1 MNPGLFSF
9 LKRVYTEG
17 NHDHMK
23 QSISRSL
30 VFFGVMAFVVPSVVS
45 AQNIGDLRLITSP
58 LPINLSA
65 EPGSQVS
72 APIRVKNDGTVTER
86 LGVSLMKFGAYGENG
101 APQLM
106 DKEPGDEFFS
116 WVSFSEKEFSIE
128 PGEWKSVT
136 ATFDIPS
143 TAAFGYYYA
152 VVFSRA
158 GETAAVKPGET
169 AITGG
174 TAVLILLEAKVKD
187 AKRQV
192 EIAEFSADRKWYEF
206 LPSTFTIR
214 LKNTGS
220 VHIAPRGNLFV
231 GRAGEKNAD
240 FLEVNLEK
248 GNILPD
254 SFREFEVKWDDGF
267 PVYKDREED
276 GRIVRDSEGNILRDL
291 VWDWKNA
298 ANFRFGKYEAKLLL
312 VYDDGKRDVPIEGV
326 VSFWVLPWKL
336 MLAAFVVVLLVLIGL
351 KSAFTNI
358 WRKLSGKKDER
369 S

>member
-1 MNPGLFSF
+1 
-9 LKRVYTEG
+9 
-17 NHDHMK
+17 MK
-23 QSISRSL
+23 SIFRSL
-30 VFFGVMAFVVPSVVS
+30 VFVGVMALAVPSVVS
-45 AQNIGDLRLITSP
+45 AQAVGDLRLITSP
-58 LPINLSA
+58 LPINLST
-65 EPGSQVS
+65 EPGSQIS
-72 APIRVKNDGTVTER
+72 APIRVKNDGTATEK
-86 LGVSLMKFGAYGENG
+86 LGISLMKFSAYGENG

-106 DKEPGDEFFS
+106 DKESGDEFFS
-116 WVSFSEKEFSIE
+116 WVNFSEKEFFIE
-128 PGEWKSVT
+128 PGEWKSIT

-169 AITGG
+169 ALTGG
-174 TAVLILLEAKVKD
+174 TAVLVLLEAKVKD

-206 LPSTFTIR
+206 LPSTFTVR
-214 LKNTGS
+214 LRNTGN

-231 GRAGEKNAD
+231 GRAGEKNSD

-254 SFREFEVKWDDGF
+254 SFREFEVKWEDGF
-267 PVYKDREED
+267 PVYREREED
-276 GRIVRDSEGNILRDL
+276 GKIVRDAEGNILRDL

-312 VYDDGKRDVPIEGV
+312 VYDDGRRDVPLEGM
-326 VSFWVLPWKL
+326 VSFWVLPWRL
-336 MLAAFVVVLLVLIGL
+336 MLAALVVMFLVLIGL
-351 KSAFTNI
+351 KSTFTNI
-358 WRKLSGKKDER
+358 WRKLFGKKDAH

>member
-1 MNPGLFSF
+1 
-9 LKRVYTEG
+9 
-17 NHDHMK
+17 MK
-23 QSISRSL
+23 SISRFL
-30 VFFGVMAFVVPSVVS
+30 VFVGVMTLVVPSVAS
-45 AQNIGDLRLITSP
+45 AQSVGDLRLITSP
-58 LPINLSA
+58 LPINLST

-72 APIRVKNDGTVTER
+72 APIRVKNDGTATEKI
-86 LGVSLMKFGAYGENG
+86 GISLMKFSAYGENG

-116 WVSFSEKEFSIE
+116 WVSFSEREFSIE
-128 PGEWKSVT
+128 PGEWKSIN
-136 ATFDIPS
+136 ATFDVPS
-143 TAAFGYYYA
+143 TASFGYYYA

-158 GETAAVKPGET
+158 GEMTAVKPGET
-169 AITGG
+169 ALTGG
-174 TAVLILLEAKVKD
+174 TAVLVLLEAKVKD

-192 EIAEFSADRKWYEF
+192 EVAEFSADRKWYEF
-206 LPSTFTIR
+206 LPSTFTVR
-214 LKNTGS
+214 LKNTGN

-231 GRAGEKNAD
+231 GRAGEKNSD

-254 SFREFEVKWDDGF
+254 SFREFEVKWEDGF

-276 GRIVRDSEGNILRDL
+276 GKIVRDAEGNILQDL

-298 ANFRFGKYEAKLLL
+298 ADFRFGKYEAKLLL
-312 VYDDGKRDVPIEGV
+312 VYDDGRRDVPLEGT

-336 MLAAFVVVLLVLIGL
+336 MLAAFVVILLVLIGL
-351 KSAFTNI
+351 KSTFTNI
-358 WRKLSGKKDER
+358 WRKLFGKKDAR